1 MSQPTTVLP
10 SATMRRMTS
19 HKNWD
24 KVLDVPKIHLNGT
37 ETDYSDPIFSSA
49 DFMMYCYK
57 VMPCLKTYRHD
68 WRVCPYAHVGET
80 AARRHPK
87 LHSYVGVICP
97 ETKKGEKC
105 PRGDTCPCTHSL
117 FEYWLHPTRFKTEFC
132 SRGSSCSRSFCFF
145 AHSEDEVR
153 VFDTNVLDSPMAR
166 KALSIAE
173 GNDCKRV
180 HSSSP
185 ADSRAAPLINRPFRP
200 PDVSLAGQN
209 IWSMRPSDL
218 WRINNPCSR
227 SSLDLPATPLP
238 GLSIVPL
245 ATAAAQYAH
254 LWDKCGSLAHFG
266 SGNST
271 PPSEIDSNQGNKVSW
286 PDYSYGA
293 LNDYVHYE
301 ALRTTIYKLLQST
314 DK

>member
-1 MSQPTTVLP
+1 
-10 SATMRRMTS
+10 MTS
-19 HKNWD
+19 HANWD
-24 KVLDVPKIHLNGT
+24 NVLDVPNFHLNGT
-37 ETDYSDPIFSSA
+37 ETDYSHPIFSSA
-49 DFMMYCYK
+49 YFMMYCYK

-87 LHSYVGVICP
+87 RYSYVGVICP

-105 PRGDTCPCTHSL
+105 PRGDSCPCTHSL

-145 AHSEDEVR
+145 AHSESEVR
-153 VFDTNVLDSPMAR
+153 VFDTSVLSSPMAR

-180 HSSSP
+180 HASSP
-185 ADSRAAPLINRPFRP
+185 TDRRATAPLINHPFRA
-200 PDVSLAGQN
+200 PDVSLGKN
-209 IWSMRPSDL
+209 IWSMRPSDFN
-218 WRINNPCSR
+218 RTNNPCAR
-227 SSLDLPATPLP
+227 STLGAAFSATSLPALHIAPA
-238 GLSIVPL
+238 IQ
-245 ATAAAQYAH
+245 AAQSAH
-254 LWDKCGSLAHFG
+254 LWDRCCSIPHFG

-286 PDYSYGA
+286 PDFSYEA
-293 LNDYVHYE
+293 LNDYVHCE
-301 ALRTTIYKLLQST
+301 ALRSTLYKMLQST